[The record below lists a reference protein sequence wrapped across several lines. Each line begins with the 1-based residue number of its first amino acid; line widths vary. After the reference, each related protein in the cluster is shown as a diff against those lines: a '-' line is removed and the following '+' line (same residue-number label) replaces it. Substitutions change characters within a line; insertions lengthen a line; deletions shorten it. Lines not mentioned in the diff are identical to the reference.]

1 MAVTQVPS
9 GHGPLFGIALKIAAT
24 FAFGTMGLLVKF
36 VGDGYHAG
44 QIIFFRALFALIP
57 VFAVLWWQG
66 GGLASLATQ
75 RPGAHALRSGAGTMA
90 MFFGFSALLLL
101 PLADATA
108 IGFAAPVISV
118 ILAVFILGE
127 AVRVYRWA
135 AVAVGFIGVLMMVWP
150 HLGSEGNPLGATF
163 ALLGA
168 VCSAFAMNFIRLMS
182 RPGEGHEPGTT
193 IAFYFQATAA
203 AMGALFLP
211 FVWVTPSWG
220 DLGLLIAIGI
230 CGGMG
235 QLLMTHSYA
244 YAPVAT
250 IATFDYVAMIWAI
263 LFGYLFLSEFP
274 APLVIAGACVVMGSG
289 LFIVWRERQLGKE
302 KPRISSA

>member
-1 MAVTQVPS
+1 VARVAVER
-9 GHGPLFGIALKIAAT
+9 GPLFGIALKIAAT
-24 FAFGTMGLLVKF
+24 LSFGTMGLLVKLLGGEF
-36 VGDGYHAG
+36 HAG
-44 QIIFFRALFALIP
+44 QIIFFRAFFALIP
-57 VFAVLWWQG
+57 VFALLWWQG
-66 GGLASLATQ
+66 GGLATLAT
-75 RPGAHALRSGAGTMA
+75 RHPSAHALRSGAGTLA
-90 MFFGFSALLLL
+90 MLFGFSALLLL

-127 AVRVYRWA
+127 AVRFYRWA
-135 AVAVGFIGVLMMVWP
+135 AVAAGFLGVLMMVWP
-150 HLGSEGNPLGATF
+150 HLGGGASSSGWGVAF
-163 ALLGA
+163 ALAGA

-203 AMGALFLP
+203 TVGALFLP

-220 DLGLLIAIGI
+220 DLGLLILIGI

-250 IATFDYVAMIWAI
+250 IATFDYVAMIWAVM
-263 LFGYLFLSEFP
+263 FGYLFLSEFP
-274 APLVIAGACVVMGSG
+274 AAVVLLGSG
-289 LFIVWRERQLGKE
+289 VVAASGIFIVWRERQIGKD
-302 KPRISSA
+302 KARISSS

>member
-1 MAVTQVPS
+1 
-9 GHGPLFGIALKIAAT
+9 
-24 FAFGTMGLLVKF
+24 
-36 VGDGYHAG
+36 
-44 QIIFFRALFALIP
+44 
-57 VFAVLWWQG
+57 
-66 GGLASLATQ
+66 
-75 RPGAHALRSGAGTMA
+75 

-108 IGFAAPVISV
+108 IGFAAPIISV

-135 AVAVGFIGVLMMVWP
+135 AVGVGFTGVLMMVWP
-150 HLGSEGNPLGATF
+150 YLGSGTGDAQALGALF

-203 AMGALFLP
+203 TFGASFLP
-211 FVWVTPSWG
+211 FVWVTPGWG

-250 IATFDYVAMIWAI
+250 IATFDYVAMIWAL

-274 APLVIAGACVVMGSG
+274 APLVILGACVVMGSG
-289 LFIVWRERQLGKE
+289 LFIVWRERQIGKE
-302 KPRISSA
+302 GPRISSS

>member
-1 MAVTQVPS
+1 VALAQ
-9 GHGPLFGIALKIAAT
+9 GPLFGIGLKVAAT
-24 FAFGTMGLLVKF
+24 FAFGLMGLLVKF
-36 VGDGYHAG
+36 LGSDYHAG
-44 QIIFFRALFALIP
+44 QIIFFRAFFALIP
-57 VFAVLWWQG
+57 VFALLFWQG
-66 GGLASLATQ
+66 GTLASLATH

-135 AVAVGFIGVLMMVWP
+135 AVAVGFVGVMMMVWP
-150 HLGSEGNPLGATF
+150 HLGGGGNALGATF

-182 RPGEGHEPGTT
+182 RPGDGHEPGTT

-203 AMGALFLP
+203 TAGALFLP
-211 FVWVTPSWG
+211 FVWVSPSWG
-220 DLGLLIAIGI
+220 DLALLVAIGI
-230 CGGMG
+230 CGGLG

-244 YAPVAT
+244 HAPVAT
-250 IATFDYVAMIWAI
+250 IATFDYVAMIWAL

-274 APLVIAGACVVMGSG
+274 VPLVIAGACVVMGSG
-289 LFIVWRERQLGKE
+289 LFIIWRERQLGRE
-302 KPRISSA
+302 KPRISSS

>member
-1 MAVTQVPS
+1 M
-9 GHGPLFGIALKIAAT
+9 FGIALKIAAT
-24 FAFGTMGLLVKF
+24 FSFGVMGLLVKLL
-36 VGDGYHAG
+36 GDGFHAG
-44 QIIFFRALFALIP
+44 QIIFFRAFFALIP
-57 VFAVLWWQG
+57 VFALLWWQG
-66 GGLASLATQ
+66 GTLASLATQ

-135 AVAVGFIGVLMMVWP
+135 AVATGFLGVLMMVWP
-150 HLGSEGNPLGATF
+150 HLGGGTDDRAGGGQALGALF

-203 AMGALFLP
+203 ALGALFLP

-220 DLGLLIAIGI
+220 DLALLIAVGI

-250 IATFDYVAMIWAI
+250 IATFDYVAMIWA
-263 LFGYLFLSEFP
+263 LAFGYLFLSEFP
-274 APLVIAGACVVMGSG
+274 VPLVIAGAAVVAGSG
-289 LFIVWRERQLGKE
+289 LFIVWRERQLGRE

>member
-1 MAVTQVPS
+1 MTS
-9 GHGPLFGIALKIAAT
+9 HGPLFGIALKIAAT
-24 FAFGTMGLLVKF
+24 FAFGVMGLLVK
-36 VGDGYHAG
+36 VLGDGYHAG
-44 QIIFFRALFALIP
+44 QIIFFRAFFALVP
-57 VFAVLWWQG
+57 VFALLYWQG
-66 GGLASLATQ
+66 GTIASLATT

-135 AVAVGFIGVLMMVWP
+135 AVGVGFVGVLMMVWP
-150 HLGSEGNPLGATF
+150 HLGGGGSSAHAWGAAF
-163 ALLGA
+163 ALMGA

-203 AMGALFLP
+203 TLGALTLP
-211 FVWVTPSWG
+211 FVWVTPGWG

-250 IATFDYVAMIWAI
+250 IATFDYVAMIWAVV
-263 LFGYLFLSEFP
+263 FGYLFLSEFP
-274 APLVIAGACVVMGSG
+274 ASLVLAGACVVMGSG
-289 LFIVWRERQLGKE
+289 LFIIWRERQIGRE
-302 KPRISSA
+302 KPRISST

>member
-1 MAVTQVPS
+1 MTS
-9 GHGPLFGIALKIAAT
+9 HGPLYGIFLKIAAT
-24 FAFGTMGLLVKF
+24 FAFGVMGLLVKL
-36 VGDGYHAG
+36 VGDGFHAG
-44 QIIFFRALFALIP
+44 QIIFFRAFFALIP
-57 VFAVLWWQG
+57 VLALLYWQG
-66 GGLASLATQ
+66 GTVASLATT
-75 RPGAHALRSGAGTMA
+75 RPGAHALRSGAGTLA

-135 AVAVGFIGVLMMVWP
+135 AVGVGFIGVLMMVWP
-150 HLGSEGNPLGATF
+150 HLGGGSGGAQALGAIF

-168 VCSAFAMNFIRLMS
+168 LCSAFAMNFIRLMS
-182 RPGEGHEPGTT
+182 RPGDGHEPGTT

-203 AMGALFLP
+203 AMGALTLP

-220 DLGLLIAIGI
+220 ELGLLIAIGV

-235 QLLMTHSYA
+235 QLLMTHAYA
-244 YAPVAT
+244 HAPVAT
-250 IATFDYVAMIWAI
+250 IATFDYVAMIWAL

-274 APLVIAGACVVMGSG
+274 APLVILGACVVIASG
-289 LFIVWRERQLGKE
+289 LFIVWREQQLGKE
-302 KPRISSA
+302 KPRILSS

>member
-1 MAVTQVPS
+1 VALER
-9 GHGPLFGIALKIAAT
+9 GPLFGIALKIAAT
-24 FAFGTMGLLVKF
+24 LSFGTMGLLVKLLGEDF
-36 VGDGYHAG
+36 HAG
-44 QIIFFRALFALIP
+44 QIIFFRAFFALIP
-57 VFAVLWWQG
+57 VFALLWWQG
-66 GGLASLATQ
+66 GGLASLATR
-75 RPGAHALRSGAGTMA
+75 RPAAHALRSGAGTMA

-127 AVRVYRWA
+127 AVRFYRWA
-135 AVAVGFIGVLMMVWP
+135 AVVAGFLGVLMMVWP
-150 HLGSEGNPLGATF
+150 HLGGGTAGGAELGAIF

-203 AMGALFLP
+203 TLGALFLP
-211 FVWVTPSWG
+211 FVWVTPDWG
-220 DLGLLIAIGI
+220 DLGILILIGI
-230 CGGMG
+230 CGGLG

-250 IATFDYVAMIWAI
+250 IATFDYVAMIWAV
-263 LFGYLFLSEFP
+263 LFGWLFLSEFP
-274 APLVIAGACVVMGSG
+274 AVLVLAGAGVVAASG
-289 LFIVWRERQLGKE
+289 LFIVWRERQIGKD
-302 KPRISSA
+302 KARISSS

>member
-1 MAVTQVPS
+1 MTP
-9 GHGPLFGIALKIAAT
+9 HGPLFGIALKIAAT
-24 FAFGTMGLLVKF
+24 LAFGVMGLLVKF

-44 QIIFFRALFALIP
+44 QIIFFRAFFALIP
-57 VFAVLWWQG
+57 VLVLLYWQG
-66 GGLASLATQ
+66 GTLASLATS
-75 RPGAHALRSGAGTMA
+75 RPGAHALRSGAGTLA

-135 AVAVGFIGVLMMVWP
+135 AVGAGFTGVLLMVWP
-150 HLGSEGNPLGATF
+150 HLGGGGGEAQAWGAAF

-168 VCSAFAMNFIRLMS
+168 LCSAFAMNFIRLMS

-203 AMGALFLP
+203 AFGALTLP

-230 CGGMG
+230 CGGLG

-250 IATFDYVAMIWAI
+250 IATFDYVAMIWAL
-263 LFGYLFLSEFP
+263 LFGWMFLSEFP
-274 APLVIAGACVVMGSG
+274 APVVIAGACVVMASG
-289 LFIVWRERQLGKE
+289 LFIVWRERQLGRE

>member
-1 MAVTQVPS
+1 VNQ
-9 GHGPLFGIALKIAAT
+9 GPLFGIALKIAAT
-24 FAFGTMGLLVKF
+24 FSFGVMGLLVKL

-44 QIIFFRALFALIP
+44 QIIFFRAFFALIP
-57 VFAVLWWQG
+57 VFALLWWQG
-66 GGLASLATQ
+66 GTLASLATH

-108 IGFAAPVISV
+108 IGFAAPIISV
-118 ILAVFILGE
+118 ILAVFIVGE

-135 AVAVGFIGVLMMVWP
+135 AVCVGFIGVLMMVWP
-150 HLGSEGNPLGATF
+150 HLGGGTGDAQALGASF

-203 AMGALFLP
+203 AFGALFLP
-211 FVWVTPSWG
+211 FVWATPSWG
-220 DLGLLIAIGI
+220 DLGLLVAIGI

-244 YAPVAT
+244 HAPVAT
-250 IATFDYVAMIWAI
+250 IATFDYVAMIWAL

-274 APLVIAGACVVMGSG
+274 AGLVIAGACVVAGSG
-289 LFIVWRERQLGKE
+289 LFIIWRERQLGRE
-302 KPRISSA
+302 RPRISSS

>member
-1 MAVTQVPS
+1 MTS
-9 GHGPLFGIALKIAAT
+9 HGPLFGIALKIAST
-24 FAFGTMGLLVKF
+24 FAFGVMGLLVKF
-36 VGDGYHAG
+36 LDGDYHAG
-44 QIIFFRALFALIP
+44 QIIFFRAFFALIP
-57 VFAVLWWQG
+57 VLALLYWQG
-66 GGLASLATQ
+66 GTFASLATK

-135 AVAVGFIGVLMMVWP
+135 AVGVGFTGVLMMVWP
-150 HLGSEGNPLGATF
+150 HLGGGGNAWGATF

-182 RPGEGHEPGTT
+182 RPGEGSEPGAT

-203 AMGALFLP
+203 TLGALTLP

-220 DLGLLIAIGI
+220 DFGLLVAIGL

-244 YAPVAT
+244 HAPVAT
-250 IATFDYVAMIWAI
+250 IATFDYVAMIWAMA
-263 LFGYLFLSEFP
+263 FGYLFLSEFP
-274 APLVIAGACVVMGSG
+274 VPLVMLGACVVMGSG
-289 LFIVWRERQLGKE
+289 LFIIWRERQIGKGG
-302 KPRISSA
+302 PRISSA